1 MSRSTVKESHVDVL
15 IIGAGPS
22 GVMGANALIQAG
34 VNVCIVDK
42 RPEGVIAGQADGL
55 QPRTLE
61 IMHSY
66 DPTMTETLL
75 RKGATLRKTT
85 FYTPSATGGI
95 EKTFT
100 SSISISPNARW
111 NFGLIYRQGAIE
123 GLFRKAMAEKGL
135 RVRHDTVPTAMEL
148 VQNSSDLRDPKAY
161 VTKASA
167 LLRPTTSGGAQVTLK
182 NLVSGEVE
190 IVHAKFVLGSD
201 GAHSWVRKTLGIDV
215 EGDTT
220 DAIWGVLDFVPDTD
234 YPDFRMHSFAQSH
247 DGTIMFI
254 PREGDLLRLYIQQ
267 KADSDII
274 DPTTGR
280 ADKDRT
286 SPEKILAQAQKILK
300 PYRME
305 IKDGEVDWW
314 TVYVI
319 GQRVATKY
327 SINERAFIAG
337 DACHTHSPKAGQ
349 GMNAGMG
356 DTHNLAWKMVYVLRG
371 WSPLSILETCEFNGD
386 RYQYESERRKFAQD
400 LIEFDKWWSKLVS
413 EKRSTGSNLEGVTP
427 EQFIGAFKSVGGFVS
442 GIGIRYAPST
452 LVNASHQASASN
464 LIVGERV
471 LPHVFIRVASAEPVH
486 VHDMLPADTRFKIL
500 VFAGDL
506 SDGDDRTRLQTL
518 GEELKKA
525 ENFLGRYGRGDVG
538 KWEVFDVVCFTS
550 AKKDTIN
557 LFHIPEFFRPHWSKA
572 LLDDEDMQGQSA
584 GGGYAKYGIDPHA
597 GAIVVVRPD
606 GYVGSVAPFD
616 GVAFLNSYFAGFLL

>member
-1 MSRSTVKESHVDVL
+1 MSRPTVKESHVDVL

-34 VNVCIVDK
+34 VNV
-42 RPEGVIAGQADGL
+42 PEGVMAGQADGL

-66 DPTMTETLL
+66 DPTMTETTMTETLL
-75 RKGATLRKTT
+75 TKGATLRKTT

-135 RVRHDTVPTAMEL
+135 RVKHDTVPTAMEL
-148 VQNSSDLRDPKAY
+148 VQNSSDLQDPKAY
-161 VTKASA
+161 VSKAS
-167 LLRPTTSGGAQVTLK
+167 GVTLK

-234 YPDFRMHSFAQSH
+234 YPDFRMHTFAQSH

-274 DPTTGR
+274 DPATGR

-286 SPEKILAQAQKILK
+286 SPEKILAQTQKILK

-371 WSPLSILETCEFNGD
+371 WSPLSILET
-386 RYQYESERRKFAQD
+386 YESERRKFAQD
-400 LIEFDKWWSKLVS
+400 LIEFDKRWSKLVS
-413 EKRSTGSNLEGVTP
+413 DKRSTGSNPEGVTP

-452 LVNASHQASASN
+452 LVNASHQVVAAN

-471 LPHVFIRVASAEPVH
+471 LPQVFIRVASAEPVH
-486 VHDMLPADTRFKIL
+486 IHDLLPAETRFKIL

-506 SDGDDRTRLQTL
+506 SVHDDRTKLQTL
-518 GEELKKA
+518 ANELNKA
-525 ENFLGRYGRGDVG
+525 ENFLRRYGRVEVG
-538 KWEVFDVVCFTS
+538 KWEVFDVISFTS
-550 AKKDTIN
+550 AKQDTVN
-557 LFHIPEFFRPHWSKA
+557 LFEIPEFFRPHWTKA
-572 LLDDEDMQGQSA
+572 LLDDEEVQGQSG
-584 GGGYAKYGIDPHA
+584 GGGYAKYGIDLHA

-606 GYVGSVAPFD
+606 GYIGTMAPLD